1 MRGQTLHSATIEVL
15 AMKIPIRFRFAVP
28 ALLLLGAAACKNS
41 DTTTA
46 PGAIASVA
54 LDSPSSVRS
63 GDAFTIDVSAV
74 SVGINNVRNGRVDVA
89 LPAPLQVHSAEAS
102 SGTSATFSNNAGAT
116 VVWTLNTL
124 DSNSQ
129 SRLHIGVTGV
139 LAAGSPAVTLPL
151 RATLTADGVRA
162 GDAVAERNV
171 QLTP

>member
-1 MRGQTLHSATIEVL
+1 
-15 AMKIPIRFRFAVP
+15 MKNRTRLRFALPVV
-28 ALLLLGAAACKNS
+28 LLLGFAACKNS

-46 PGAIASVA
+46 PGAIASVS

-74 SVGINNVRNGRVDVA
+74 SVGINNVRNGRVEVT
-89 LPAPLQVHSAEAS
+89 LPAPLQVHSADAS
-102 SGTSATFSNNAGAT
+102 AGTSATFSNSAGAT

-139 LAAGSPAVTLPL
+139 LASGSPAVTLPL
-151 RATLTADGVRA
+151 RATLTADGVHA

-171 QLTP
+171 QITP